1 MPVIT
6 PAQVRAQV
14 LRLVRQTREAGKPTG
29 AAVIG
34 LYAPGDW
41 QGGAEL
47 ACGEQTYRVV
57 PCRSELQTREAMLDH
72 AGHPLEQ
79 SADDPFVVQQLRIE
93 RARLK
98 KFEQHRFPTQ
108 RNQRAFRKTD

>member
-14 LRLVRQTREAGKPTG
+14 LRLVRQTREAGKPNG
-29 AAVIG
+29 PGVIG

-47 ACGEQTYRVV
+47 SCGEQTYRVV
-57 PCRSELQTREAMLDH
+57 PCCSELQTREAMLDH
-72 AGHPLEQ
+72 AGHPLVIL
-79 SADDPFVVQQLRIE
+79 SALDE
-93 RARLK
+93 TRLSRDVLI
-98 KFEQHRFPTQ
+98 RFAKRTLVPLSGK
-108 RNQRAFRKTD
+108 AVLL